1 MLAFPTA
8 SGTLRGKGW
17 TRRLLVR
24 STAVPDLSTTIGGIK
39 LANPLVLASGILGTT
54 RALLR
59 RVALAGAGAVTI
71 KSISL
76 EPRDGHPNPTVIT
89 FEAGMMNAVGYSNP
103 GLEVALKEFA
113 DLSDVPAPV
122 IASVIGRT
130 PDEFKA
136 VAERMAAL
144 PFAAIEL
151 PLSCPHTP
159 GYGTLAGQGSPEA
172 TEAITRAVRGVTEK
186 PIFVKVSPNIQ
197 ALGEACRAAES
208 AGADAI
214 TAVNTLG
221 PGMAI
226 NIEARR
232 PVLAFGMGG
241 VSGPALRPV
250 ALRCVYDIYRAVK
263 IPIIGTGGVSTGRH
277 AIEMLMAGATA
288 VGLGTAVYIDGP
300 EAFGRIA
307 SEIED
312 WMSRHDVS
320 CVRDLIGV
328 VHR

>member
-1 MLAFPTA
+1 M
-8 SGTLRGKGW
+8 
-17 TRRLLVR
+17 
-24 STAVPDLSTTIGGIK
+24 PDLSTRLCGIE

-71 KSISL
+71 KSVSL
-76 EPRDGHPNPTVIT
+76 EPRGGHPNPTVIT

-103 GLEVALKEFA
+103 GLEGALEEFS
-113 DLSDVPAPV
+113 DLSDVPVPV
-122 IASVIGRT
+122 IASIIGRG
-130 PDEFKA
+130 PEEFA
-136 VAERMAAL
+136 RVAERIGKL

-159 GYGTLAGQGSPEA
+159 GYGTLAGQGTPEA
-172 TEAITRAVRGVTEK
+172 TRAITRAVRSTTDK

-197 ALGEACRAAES
+197 ALCEACRAAEE

-232 PVLAFGMGG
+232 PVLAFGVGG
-241 VSGPALRPV
+241 VSGPALRPI
-250 ALRCVYDIYRAVK
+250 ALRCVYDIYRAVR
-263 IPIIGTGGVSTGRH
+263 IPIIGTGGVSTGAH

-288 VGLGTAVYIDGP
+288 VGIGTAVYLDGP

-307 SEIED
+307 REMKE
-312 WMSRHDVS
+312 WMSQHNVARVG
-320 CVRDLIGV
+320 DLVGA